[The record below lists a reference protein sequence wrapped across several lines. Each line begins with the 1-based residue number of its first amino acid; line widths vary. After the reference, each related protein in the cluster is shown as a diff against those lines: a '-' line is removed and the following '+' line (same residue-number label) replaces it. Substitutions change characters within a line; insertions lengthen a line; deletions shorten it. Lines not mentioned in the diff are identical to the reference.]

1 MTLLALALGSFC
13 IGTSEFA
20 SMGIIQLFAA
30 QLRISIPDAT
40 NACRRLVKDD
50 ERYAT
55 TLAAFHVI
63 ALVGYMFKHAT
74 QMIQCA

>member
-1 MTLLALALGSFC
+1 MRQFDPDSLPADLR
-13 IGTSEFA
+13 
-20 SMGIIQLFAA
+20 GINPLEKIYLFAA

-55 TLAAFHVI
+55 TLAGFHVI
-63 ALVGYMFKHAT
+63 ALVGYMSKHAT